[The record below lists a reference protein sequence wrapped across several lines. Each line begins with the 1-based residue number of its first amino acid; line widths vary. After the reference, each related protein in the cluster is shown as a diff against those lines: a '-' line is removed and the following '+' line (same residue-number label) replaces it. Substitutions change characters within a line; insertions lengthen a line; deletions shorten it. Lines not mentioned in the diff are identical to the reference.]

1 VISSSVASLEVARVP
16 ISTAADSYQL
26 SRANMTVVRT
36 SVRGNRTIETALPVT
51 LDLLQID
58 PHSAFDAAWLR
69 SSKRPANPA
78 GGKEFRLVDLFSGC
92 GAMSLGVEEACRA
105 GGLTPRPIFAVDTNE
120 SALAVYK
127 HNFPTAEISTT
138 SVTDLFDGEVG
149 TAETASERSMRE
161 RLGPVDMVVGGP
173 PCQGHS
179 DLNNHTRRAD
189 PKNRLYLTMAR
200 FAEIVRPRGI
210 IIENVPA
217 VVHDRGGVV
226 GRTSTVL
233 ERLGYVVRTV
243 VLQAEEFGVAQT
255 RRRFFLVAAL
265 HREPL
270 LATMNAL
277 KILSPRP
284 LSFAISDLIGV
295 KSRRTFDSSAKHSA
309 TNQARM
315 QYLLDHNLHDLPDER
330 RPDCHRLKPHS
341 YVSVYGRMHWD
352 RPAQTITTGFGST
365 GQGRFVHPS
374 EARTLTPH
382 EAARVQFIPDFFEF
396 PEDRRGA
403 LQHMI
408 GNAVPPKLSYAVAHA
423 LLGSL

>member
-1 VISSSVASLEVARVP
+1 MSAFSVAAFEDVSQPTSAR
-16 ISTAADSYQL
+16 ADSYRL
-26 SRANMTVVRT
+26 SRSDMTVVRT
-36 SVRGNRTIETALPVT
+36 SVAGNRKIDTVLPVT
-51 LDLLQID
+51 LDLLQTD

-69 SSKRPANPA
+69 SSKRSGDLAN
-78 GGKEFRLVDLFSGC
+78 GEEFRLVDLFSGC
-92 GAMSLGVEEACRA
+92 GAMSLGVEDACRA
-105 GGLTPRPIFAVDTNE
+105 VGLTPRPIFAVDTDVR
-120 SALAVYK
+120 ALAVYK
-127 HNFPTAEISTT
+127 HNFPTAEISSA

-149 TAETASERSMRE
+149 TAATASEQSLRE
-161 RLGPVDMVVGGP
+161 QLGPVDMLVGGP

-210 IIENVPA
+210 VIENVPA
-217 VVHDRGGVV
+217 VVHDKDGVV
-226 GRTSTVL
+226 ARTASVL
-233 ERLGYVVRTV
+233 ERLGYVVRTMI
-243 VLQAEEFGVAQT
+243 LQAEQFGVAQA
-255 RRRFFLVAAL
+255 RRRFFLVAVL
-265 HREPL
+265 NREPD
-270 LATMNAL
+270 LAMMDAL
-277 KILSPRP
+277 KVPAPRP
-284 LSFAISDLIGV
+284 LSFAISDLFGS
-295 KSRRTFDSSAKHSA
+295 KSHRTFGRSSRHSA
-309 TNQARM
+309 TNQSRM
-315 QYLLDHNLHDLPDER
+315 QFLLERGLYDLPDDR

-365 GQGRFVHPS
+365 GQGRFMHPL

-408 GNAVPPKLSYAVAHA
+408 GNAVPPKLSYAVTRA